1 MKLSGSHS
9 VEIDAPVERCRAV
22 LVDFDRYHEWFPG
35 VKESRLVSAPGEP
48 PTGRLVFHAAG
59 VLPDVHCTLRYET
72 PEPDRLEPHSGEGEL
87 GVRGPGWTLTAQGVA
102 RSLVAYEVELEMP
115 VPGGFLG
122 ERALKGPASR
132 YLLEEPVR
140 RLKARVEG
148 LPAG

>member
-9 VEIDAPVERCRAV
+9 VEIDAAVEHCRVV

-35 VKESRLVSAPGEP
+35 VKESQLVSAPGEP
-48 PTGRLVFHAAG
+48 PTGRLLFSAAG
-59 VLPDVHCTLRYET
+59 VFPDVHCMLRYET
-72 PEPDRLEPHSGEGEL
+72 PQPDRLEPHSVEGEL
-87 GVRGPGWTLTAQGVA
+87 RVRGPGWTLTAQGAV
-102 RSLVAYEVELEMP
+102 RSLVYYEVELEMP

-140 RLKARVEG
+140 RLKAHVEG
-148 LPAG
+148 LAAG